1 MLMDPYPYE
10 LTQVDMHQYYIPD
23 HLSNLIMNYFNKI
36 TLLVMVLNMIIK
48 AAKRQ
53 SRGTKANTK
62 ICLPSN
68 SFFLTT

>member
-1 MLMDPYPYE
+1 MLMDPYPYQ
-10 LTQVDMHQYYIPD
+10 LTQVDMHQYIPD
-23 HLSNLIMNYFNKI
+23 HLSNLIMNYFNKV

-48 AAKRQ
+48 AAKRK

-68 SFFLTT
+68 RGILTT